1 MTPRMYASVS
11 NNKDM
16 TTLLDPC
23 LPLDAETSSV
33 QDASSIS
40 PKYMELLAGFFE
52 DAISEGNL
60 LECQR
65 LYFAGCSLDTNMPN
79 CHGCSPMIK
88 TLLYKQ
94 LNILD
99 WLLQCKATTTLK
111 VACKRHKA
119 YIVRW
124 SFLQNFPVS
133 TASLIDFLPNIWRKE
148 AIYSGMAIRL
158 SGP

>member
-111 VACKRHKA
+111 EGGNIFGDGHQIEWAIINDNIEGLRIFLDFVKEKA
-119 YIVRW
+119 E
-124 SFLQNFPVS
+124 S
-133 TASLIDFLPNIWRKE
+133 
-148 AIYSGMAIRL
+148 IR
-158 SGP
+158 